1 MIPEL
6 TDAQR
11 EVQALVREFC
21 QREVAPHT
29 AEWDAGHHVPLD
41 TLRALA
47 ELGVLGVTIPEEH
60 GGAGLDHTTLCLVVE
75 ELARHDPGLSVAVAV
90 HAGLTVAPIKSHGT
104 PEQQARLLP
113 PLASGEQLGC
123 YALPSRTR
131 ARTPPASACAPSA
144 TVTTGCC
151 TGRRPGSRT
160 AASPTP

>member
-21 QREVAPHT
+21 QREIAPHT
-29 AEWDAGHHVPLD
+29 AAWDADHHVPLD
-41 TLRALA
+41 ALRALA

-75 ELARHDPGLSVAVAV
+75 ELARHDPGISVAIAV
-90 HAGLTVAPIKSHGT
+90 HAGLTAAPIKSHGT
-104 PEQQARLLP
+104 AEQQARMLP

-123 YALPSRTR
+123 YALTEPDAGSDTASIRLRAERDGDDWLRT
-131 ARTPPASACAPSA
+131 A
-144 TVTTGCC
+144 
-151 TGRRPGSRT
+151 RRPGSRT